1 MSRLYAKGLFLG
13 FKRNLNN
20 QDESVSLVKIDGVNT
35 VDDARWYEG
44 KRVAFLYNAKN
55 KKEGKTRI
63 IWGKVV
69 RPHGNSG
76 VVRCRFRRNL
86 PPRAIGAPLRIMMY
100 PHRSGL
106 VQQ

>member
-13 FKRNLNN
+13 FRRNLNN
-20 QDESVSLVKIDGVNT
+20 QTETTSLVKIDGVNSL
-35 VDDARWYEG
+35 DDARWYEG
-44 KRVAFLYNAKN
+44 KRVAFMYNAQN
-55 KKEGKTRI
+55 KEKGKTRI
-63 IWGKVV
+63 IWGKVC

-100 PHRSGL
+100 PHRTGA
-106 VQQ
+106 QE